1 MIAME
6 CKGRVIALLA
16 SLLLNNERKGDND
29 RANRFNDQ
37 QLKIE
42 ICRKLKNNPELAHKN

>member
-1 MIAME
+1 MIAMD
-6 CKGRVIALLA
+6 CIGRVIALLA
-16 SLLLNNERKGDND
+16 SLLLNNERIGDNNK
-29 RANRFNDQ
+29 ANRFNDQ